1 MDEFI
6 TWRDDWLFGVD
17 HLDRQHR
24 ELANLLNRLV
34 RECTC
39 DETGKRS
46 LSDER
51 KRILKA
57 LLDEFYARTRQHFS
71 DEEALMAGTGY
82 PGFTAHAREHAMLL
96 GEFKST
102 FRERLDQ
109 GCCNMN
115 PQTLKA
121 LKAWFVV
128 HVARSD
134 REFAEYLGVR
144 STASQGS
151 IAGAEHRQPGQR

>member
-6 TWRDDWLFGVD
+6 TWRDAWLFGVD
-17 HLDRQHR
+17 HLDDQHR

-34 RECTC
+34 RECSC
-39 DETGKRS
+39 NEARKRS
-46 LSDER
+46 ISDD
-51 KRILKA
+51 KNRILKA
-57 LLDEFYARTRQHFS
+57 LLDELYARTKQHFS
-71 DEEALMAGTGY
+71 DEETLMVAEDY
-82 PGFTAHAREHAMLL
+82 PGFVAHAREHAMLL

-115 PQTLKA
+115 PQTLTA
-121 LKAWFVV
+121 LKAWFVI

-134 REFAEYLGVR
+134 REFADYLNVRRAAAGR
-144 STASQGS
+144 STADT
-151 IAGAEHRQPGQR
+151 EHQRPGDS